1 MLAKNPLMIQHF
13 HYGTVTEA
21 INYFTKQGYTIDF
34 NLKENFINASGK
46 MFFDPEAFEIVD
58 LYHYEGNSDPGDEA
72 TVYAIESITGSKGI
86 LVSGNGSDIDTETAK
101 MLSALHFKHI
111 TK

>member
-1 MLAKNPLMIQHF
+1 MIQLF

-34 NLKENFINASGK
+34 NLTENFIKASGK
-46 MFFDPEAFEIVD
+46 SFFDPEAFKIVD

-72 TVYAIESITGSKGI
+72 TVYAIESVTGAKGVF
-86 LVSGNGSDIDTETAK
+86 VSGSGYETDIETAK
-101 MLSALHFKHI
+101 ILSVLHFKQT

>member
-1 MLAKNPLMIQHF
+1 MIRHF

-21 INYFTKQGYTIDF
+21 INYFAKQGYTIDF
-34 NLKENFINASGK
+34 NLKDNFFNSSGK
-46 MFFDPEAFEIVD
+46 KIFDPEAFEIID

-72 TVYAIESITGSKGI
+72 TVYAIESATGGKGVF
-86 LVSGNGSDIDTETAK
+86 VSGNGNDIDIETAK
-101 MLSALHFKHI
+101 MLSFLHFKHT